1 MRARTADVVAS
12 VALAGASGAVD
23 LLALADLGGAFAS
36 VVTGNLVNTGFGL
49 GTADL
54 ARILPS
60 VTAVVAFA
68 AGVIAWTVVWRRSLL
83 GPLFAELVLLL
94 GVLAGWL
101 ATGTHPGRSV
111 ALVLLA
117 LAALAMGGQSVAALR
132 LGAATTYLTGALT
145 NALHDLVSGKAG
157 GRRAAARQLLAL
169 VLGALAAAGLRGVLR
184 WAVPVLPVVLL
195 VIAIT
200 AVLVRKRG

>member
-1 MRARTADVVAS
+1 MKAHTGTLVAS
-12 VALAGASGAVD
+12 VALAATSGAVD
-23 LLALADLGGAFAS
+23 MLALADLGGAFAS
-36 VVTGNLVNTGFGL
+36 VVTGNLVTTGFGL

-54 ARILPS
+54 NRIVPS
-60 VTAVVAFA
+60 AVAVGAFGIGVVAVTF
-68 AGVIAWTVVWRRSLL
+68 VWRRSLL
-83 GPLFAELVLLL
+83 GPLAAELVLLL

-101 ATGTHPGRSV
+101 ATGTHPATPV

-169 VLGALAAAGLRGVLR
+169 VLGALAAAALRGVAR
-184 WAVPVLPVVLL
+184 WAVPILPVVSLTT
-195 VIAIT
+195 AIV
-200 AVLVRKRG
+200 AARLRRD

>member
-1 MRARTADVVAS
+1 MKARTGDLVAG
-12 VALAGASGAVD
+12 VALAATSGAVD
-23 LLALADLGGAFAS
+23 MLALADLGGAFAS
-36 VVTGNLVNTGFGL
+36 VVTGNLVTTGFGL

-54 ARILPS
+54 NRIVPS
-60 VTAVVAFA
+60 VTAVAAFA
-68 AGVIAWTVVWRRSLL
+68 VGVVAVTLVWRRSLL
-83 GPLFAELVLLL
+83 GPLLAELVLLL
-94 GVLAGWL
+94 GVLTGWL
-101 ATGTHPGRSV
+101 VTSTHPAGPV

-184 WAVPVLPVVLL
+184 WAVPLLPMVLL
-195 VIAIT
+195 TVAIV
-200 AVLVRKRG
+200 AARVRKS